1 MIIETGCVEYK
12 LDDEYNY
19 LVAGEVF
26 STDILEK
33 NSEIDC
39 NARTVENSQ
48 IYYFEL
54 TEEIKKVIVTGNFHL
69 KIKDEKIKIL
79 LRTPLFRALEVS
91 KLDKIAKAMKK
102 FWYPSQEEIALEKL
116 IPESC
121 YFLTRG
127 SITCKKNN
135 SIIKRLNPITLFSEI
150 GLFYPKECEYSYIS
164 ENESILYRIDYKSIK
179 EILGN
184 SYVLELITKMFIH
197 QIKKSD
203 QMSKFLNLKHFN
215 QLFSLF
221 QLKYYYN
228 DIVSSFEKKNVFVI
242 ISGRIILNKTKEIIG
257 NSGDFIHEYLLN
269 SKLK

>member
-1 MIIETGCVEYK
+1 MEYQI
-12 LDDEYNY
+12 DDEYNY
-19 LVAGEVF
+19 LVASEVF

-33 NSEIDC
+33 NSEVDC

-54 TEEIKKVIVTGNFHL
+54 TEEIKKVITTFNFHL

-79 LRTPLFRALEVS
+79 LKTPLFRALEVS
-91 KLDKIAKAMKK
+91 KLDKIAKIMKK
-102 FWYPSQEEIALEKL
+102 LWYPSQEEIVLEKAM
-116 IPESC
+116 PESC

-135 SIIKRLNPITLFSEI
+135 NIIKRLNPIALFNEI
-150 GLFYPKECEYSYIS
+150 GLFYPKRNECSYIS
-164 ENESILYRIDYKSIK
+164 ENKSIVYRINYKDIK

-184 SYVLELITKMFIH
+184 SYVLEIITKMFIY
-197 QIKKSD
+197 QIKKSE

-228 DIVSSFEKKNVFVI
+228 DVVSSDQKKNVFVI
-242 ISGRIILNKTKEIIG
+242 ISGRIILNKTQEIIG
-257 NSGDFIHEYLLN
+257 NSGDFIAEYFLN
-269 SKLK
+269 SKKE